1 MKFQSAVFAIF
12 IALTSPVFAQET
24 RGSIININAEGISEA
39 SPDMATIRLGVTTT
53 GRTAPLALEQNS
65 QRVTSLMEALR
76 AAGIAER
83 DIQTSALSLH
93 PSRRER
99 VVFGYRAVNAVT
111 VRVRDVQ
118 ATGRIVDA
126 VVAAGGNTIERISF
140 SFQDPAAQADVARRN
155 ALLEARRRAD
165 LYAQTLGLR
174 VVRMIEMSEPGAVR
188 SNVEQLELTAT
199 LTTDSLLDE
208 LPQIIPIAPGE
219 VTTRASVSVSFEIR

>member
-1 MKFQSAVFAIF
+1 MKFQSAVFAIV
-12 IALTSPVFAQET
+12 IALTTPVLAQET
-24 RGSIININAEGISEA
+24 RGSIINVNAEGISEA
-39 SPDMATIRLGVTTT
+39 RPDMATIRLGVATT

-65 QRVTSLMEALR
+65 QRINSLMEALR

-93 PSRRER
+93 PNRRER
-99 VVFGYRAVNAVT
+99 VVSSYRAVNAVT
-111 VRVRDVQ
+111 VRVRDVE
-118 ATGRIVDA
+118 ATGRVIDA
-126 VVAAGGNTIERISF
+126 VVSAGGNTVERISF
-140 SFQDPAAQADVARRN
+140 SFQNPSDQADVARRN